1 MNKKTVK
8 DIDVK
13 GKRVLVRVDF
23 NVPLDEQRNITDDR
37 RIVAALP
44 TIKYLMEQGGRV
56 ILVSH
61 LGRPKSDDSGKADAA
76 SVAKYNL
83 NPVAKRLSELL
94 GKPVKKLGDCIGD
107 TVKQEAMKMADG
119 DVILLE
125 NVRFYK
131 AEEKNDPAFAEQL
144 ASLAELYV
152 NDAFGTAHRAHAS
165 TEGVTRF
172 LPGVAGFL
180 MQKELD
186 YLGGAL
192 ENPAR
197 PFLAILGGVKV
208 SDKIKVID
216 HLLEKVDQ
224 LIIGGAMTYT
234 FLKAQGYDVGNSMVD
249 EPGVELAKNALQ
261 KAKDRGIELILP
273 VDAVEAKLPADFDI
287 PSGIPQDVE
296 IQVAPSNAMLPGFR
310 GLDIG
315 PESIKLFSD
324 KAKAAKTVVWNGP
337 MGVFED
343 PRFAKGTLALAQA
356 LADSP
361 GTSIVGGGDSAAAV
375 EQMGFAD
382 RIDHVSTGGG
392 ASLEFLEGIDL
403 PGVAALQDK

>member
-8 DIDVK
+8 DIDVR
-13 GKRVLVRVDF
+13 GKRVLIRVDF
-23 NVPLDEQRNITDDR
+23 NVPLDENRNITDDR

-44 TIKYLMEQGGRV
+44 TIKYLMEHGGRV
-56 ILVSH
+56 ILMSH
-61 LGRPKSDDSGKADAA
+61 LGRPKSDDSGRADAD
-76 SVAKYNL
+76 SVRKYNL
-83 NPVAKRLSELL
+83 DPVAKRLSELL
-94 GKPVKKLGDCIGD
+94 GKPVKKLDDCVGDA
-107 TVKQEAMKMADG
+107 VKAEVMKMADG

-125 NVRFYK
+125 NVRFHK
-131 AEEKNDPAFAEQL
+131 AEEKNDPAFAGQL
-144 ASLAELYV
+144 ASLGEVYV

-165 TEGVTRF
+165 TEGVTKF

-180 MQKELD
+180 MERELD

-192 ENPAR
+192 ESPQR

-216 HLLEKVDQ
+216 NLLNKVDQ

-249 EPGVELAKNALQ
+249 EAGIELAKNALQ
-261 KAKDRGIELILP
+261 KAKDRGVELILP
-273 VDAVEAKLPADFDI
+273 VDAVEAKLSADFDI
-287 PSGIPQDVE
+287 PSGIPADVE
-296 IQVAPSNAMLPGFR
+296 IKVAPSNAMLPGYR

-315 PESIKLFSD
+315 PESIKLFSE
-324 KAKAAKTVVWNGP
+324 KAKAAKMVVWNGP

-343 PRFAKGTLALAQA
+343 PRFANGTLAIAQA

-382 RIDHVSTGGG
+382 KIDHVSTGGG
-392 ASLEFLEGIDL
+392 ASLEFLEGIEL